1 MGPFPQIMLAAL
13 VLAAFALASQQRLAI
28 ASHTGPAPARQ
39 IAYLMRSYH
48 SSAVANKLGATS
60 ATPPTETTTIT
71 GFVSCADA
79 QNVVTT
85 VDQSHGT
92 YDTARTEQI
101 VGELLRQSSAPPEF
115 GNAIRPGIGV
125 PGIGLSNG
133 TQIQTG
139 LGMVALPPT
148 CPVPAGLPAILTQVV
163 P

>member
-1 MGPFPQIMLAAL
+1 MLAAL

-28 ASHTGPAPARQ
+28 ASHNGPAPARQ

-48 SSAVANKLGATS
+48 SSAVAYKLVHNS
-60 ATPPTETTTIT
+60 ATQAIAGPAGMT

-85 VDQSHGT
+85 VDQSYGA
-92 YDTARTEQI
+92 ARDEQI
-101 VGELLRQSSAPPEF
+101 VGELLRQSSTPPEF
-115 GNAIRPGIGV
+115 GTAIRAGIGV

-139 LGMVALPPT
+139 LGVVALPAA
-148 CPVPAGLPAILTQVV
+148 CAVPAGLPAMLTQVL

>member
-48 SSAVANKLGATS
+48 NASVTFKLANTGARHAITGATS
-60 ATPPTETTTIT
+60 IS

-85 VDQSHGT
+85 IDQSYGA
-92 YDTARTEQI
+92 ARDQQI
-101 VGELLRQSSAPPEF
+101 VSELLRQSAAPPEF
-115 GNAIRPGIGV
+115 GARSQTGIGV
-125 PGIGLSNG
+125 PGVGFSNG

-139 LGMVALPPT
+139 LGVIALPDI
-148 CPVPAGLPAILTQVV
+148 CPVAAGLPAMLTQVL